1 MPETVKSLKVEN
13 DALKTQV
20 NHLKEDLKSFQDTM
34 LKKIQVLSNN
44 KATPSQ
50 SELPSNV
57 EMAKSIDYLSNEYD
71 DFNRF
76 RAFAE
81 KEFNRF
87 NKRLEELTSNANE
100 VANAID
106 EIQKYSYQYNLK
118 ILGVPELSQGKESA
132 SDTASLCIRLFRKMG
147 VTAESHDIDIAHRVP
162 KRNVSDGPRPII
174 CKCVRRLVRSEVIA
188 ARKEASKVSLED
200 IGLPPNS
207 IQLKYDP
214 KSCFNR
220 RASHT
225 EVSGSTRRSEEISEA
240 TWF

>member
-1 MPETVKSLKVEN
+1 
-13 DALKTQV
+13 
-20 NHLKEDLKSFQDTM
+20 
-34 LKKIQVLSNN
+34 
-44 KATPSQ
+44 
-50 SELPSNV
+50 
-57 EMAKSIDYLSNEYD
+57 
-71 DFNRF
+71 
-76 RAFAE
+76 
-81 KEFNRF
+81 
-87 NKRLEELTSNANE
+87 
-100 VANAID
+100 
-106 EIQKYSYQYNLK
+106 
-118 ILGVPELSQGKESA
+118 
-132 SDTASLCIRLFRKMG
+132 MG
-147 VTAESHDIDIAHRVP
+147 VTAEIHDIDIAHRVP

-225 EVSGSTRRSEEISEA
+225 EVSGSPRRSEEISEA